1 MKLVFSTNY
10 YINPNQNLLEKK
22 IKINKFDNHITNS
35 YIPKN
40 IQPKSYINKETTI
53 VQNKSINSPFIV
65 QNKNIITN
73 SLSMNM
79 FNRMIQTSDCN
90 CGK

>member
-35 YIPKN
+35 YIPK
-40 IQPKSYINKETTI
+40 IVQPNSYINKETTI

-79 FNRMIQTSDCN
+79 FNRIIQTSDCN